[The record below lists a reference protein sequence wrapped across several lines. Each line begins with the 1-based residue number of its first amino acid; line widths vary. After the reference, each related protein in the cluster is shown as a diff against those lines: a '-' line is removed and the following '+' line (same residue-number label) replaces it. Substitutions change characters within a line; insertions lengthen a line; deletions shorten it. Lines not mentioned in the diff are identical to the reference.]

1 MINQIQSKQR
11 VIIYGFLAIASEI
24 ANILRNKKY
33 DILIIDTNEKVL
45 QRAQKDGFDTQ
56 KIDSLEDKEFLD
68 IGMDQDN
75 LKAFFCMGEDKN
87 ENLLVVLSVRN
98 LNKNLKIIALSD
110 VQKAEQTLMLAG
122 ANKVINPYEIGALR
136 ISRLLH
142 KPAVL
147 DVLDNI
153 LFSDSD
159 IVIEEIFI
167 EKNSI
172 LDGVYLKDVTIPYQ
186 EDLIILGIQDKELG
200 DKFIFFGAGI
210 NHKIDYG
217 DTLVVLGR
225 LCDLQ
230 KFRREISS

>member
-1 MINQIQSKQR
+1 MAKQIQNKQK
-11 VIIYGFLAIASEI
+11 VIIYGFLAIAKEI
-24 ANILRNKKY
+24 AIILKNRNY
-33 DILIIDTNEKVL
+33 EILVVDTNKEVL
-45 QRAQKDGFDTQ
+45 KRAKKEGFEI
-56 KIDSLEDKEFLD
+56 KRIKSLEDKEFLD
-68 IGMDQDN
+68 IGIDEDN

-87 ENLLVVLSVRN
+87 ENLLIVLSVRN

-142 KPAVL
+142 KPVVL

-172 LDGVYLKDVTIPYQ
+172 LDGVYLKDVDIPYQ

-225 LCDLQ
+225 LNNLL
-230 KFRREISS
+230 KFKDEIS